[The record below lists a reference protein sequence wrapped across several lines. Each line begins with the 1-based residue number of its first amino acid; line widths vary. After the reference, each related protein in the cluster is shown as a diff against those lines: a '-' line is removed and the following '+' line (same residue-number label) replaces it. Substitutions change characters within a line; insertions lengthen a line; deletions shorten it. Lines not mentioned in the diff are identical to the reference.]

1 MCEIQCSCKEIEN
14 LAVKNGNLVKSF
26 IHFLFP
32 GQALNFLLE
41 NSFTE
46 EAGSRKDFPSV
57 LVVITDGK
65 SEDPVEKYAKKLRS
79 RGVEVFVLGAWSHFL
94 SYIYKLQYT
103 MS

>member
-1 MCEIQCSCKEIEN
+1 MEMCLKVHLTIIT
-14 LAVKNGNLVKSF
+14 AF
-26 IHFLFP
+26 IYFLFP

-65 SEDPVEKYAKKLRS
+65 SEDPVEKYAKKLQS

-94 SYIYKLQYT
+94 SYIYNLQYT
-103 MS
+103 ML

>member
-1 MCEIQCSCKEIEN
+1 MAVNMEIWLNMHLSIIT
-14 LAVKNGNLVKSF
+14 AF

-94 SYIYKLQYT
+94 SYVFNLQYT
-103 MS
+103 ML